1 MRLSGGRIRL
11 DNRCMP
17 LFASGRE
24 RRLWLWTLAV
34 VVGIYAT
41 IGFGS
46 TVAGVLREGGL
57 IEASVFL
64 GAMCLVGA
72 TVVAQG
78 LRARPGGVE
87 VAVAL
92 GVAVVYLLVLMRV
105 ASPVERS
112 HLIEYSVLAVFLY
125 EALTERA
132 SHGRRVPLPAVLAVL
147 ATALVGTVDEGIQL
161 FVPDRVFDLV
171 DIVFNALAG
180 VMAVAASAVLGW
192 ARRRPSSPRRRA

>member
-1 MRLSGGRIRL
+1 
-11 DNRCMP
+11 MP

-57 IEASVFL
+57 IEASLFL
-64 GAMCLVGA
+64 GAMALVGA

-92 GVAVVYLLVLMRV
+92 GVAVVYVLVLMRV

-112 HLIEYSVLAVFLY
+112 HLIEYSVLAVFVY

-132 SHGRRVPLPAVLAVL
+132 SQGRRVPSPALLAVF
-147 ATALVGTVDEGIQL
+147 ATALVGTVDECVQWL
-161 FVPDRVFDLV
+161 APSRVFDPV
-171 DIVFNALAG
+171 DIVFNALAA
-180 VMAVAASAVLGW
+180 VMAVLASRALGW
-192 ARRRPSSPRRRA
+192 ARRRTSGATPG

>member
-1 MRLSGGRIRL
+1 
-11 DNRCMP
+11 MP

-46 TVAGVLREGGL
+46 TVAGALREGGL
-57 IEASVFL
+57 IEASLFL

-132 SHGRRVPLPAVLAVL
+132 SHGRPVPLPAVLAVL
-147 ATALVGTVDEGIQL
+147 ATALVGAVDEVIQL
-161 FVPDRVFDLV
+161 FVPSRVFDPV

-180 VMAVAASAVLGW
+180 VMAVAASVALSW
-192 ARRRPSSPRRRA
+192 ARRRARGSGTSETTSATE

>member
-1 MRLSGGRIRL
+1 
-11 DNRCMP
+11 MP

-57 IEASVFL
+57 IESALFL

-92 GVAVVYLLVLMRV
+92 GVAVVYLLVLMR
-105 ASPVERS
+105 
-112 HLIEYSVLAVFLY
+112 
-125 EALTERA
+125 
-132 SHGRRVPLPAVLAVL
+132 
-147 ATALVGTVDEGIQL
+147 
-161 FVPDRVFDLV
+161 
-171 DIVFNALAG
+171 
-180 VMAVAASAVLGW
+180 
-192 ARRRPSSPRRRA
+192 

>member
-1 MRLSGGRIRL
+1 
-11 DNRCMP
+11 MP

-34 VVGIYAT
+34 VVAIYAT

-57 IEASVFL
+57 LEASLFL

-78 LRARPGGVE
+78 LRARPGGIE

-132 SHGRRVPLPAVLAVL
+132 SHGRRVPLPALLAVV
-147 ATALVGTVDEGIQL
+147 ATALVGAVDEVIQL
-161 FVPDRVFDLV
+161 FVPSRVFDPV
-171 DIVFNALAG
+171 DIVFNALAA
-180 VMAVAASAVLGW
+180 VMAVAASAALGW
-192 ARRRPSSPRRRA
+192 ARRRRGRVGQRRVDLRRGR

>member
-1 MRLSGGRIRL
+1 
-11 DNRCMP
+11 MP

-24 RRLWLWTLAV
+24 RRLWLWTLAI

-57 IEASVFL
+57 LEASLFL
-64 GAMCLVGA
+64 GGMFLVGA
-72 TVVAQG
+72 TVAAQG
-78 LRARPGGVE
+78 LRARPAGVE

-112 HLIEYSVLAVFLY
+112 HVIEYSVLAVFIF

-132 SHGRRVPLPAVLAVL
+132 AQGRSVPVPAVLAVL
-147 ATALVGTVDEGIQL
+147 ATALVGAVDEGIQL
-161 FVPDRVFDLV
+161 FVPDRVFDPV
-171 DIVFNALAG
+171 DIVFNVLAG
-180 VMAVAASAVLGW
+180 VMAVAASLALGW
-192 ARRRPSSPRRRA
+192 ARRRAAG

>member
-1 MRLSGGRIRL
+1 
-11 DNRCMP
+11 MP

-46 TVAGVLREGGL
+46 TVAGALREGGL
-57 IEASVFL
+57 VEASLFL
-64 GAMCLVGA
+64 GGMFLVGA

-78 LRARPGGVE
+78 VRARPGGVE

-125 EALTERA
+125 EALMERA
-132 SHGRRVPLPAVLAVL
+132 SHGRRVPLPAVLAVV
-147 ATALVGTVDEGIQL
+147 ATALVGAVDEAIQL
-161 FVPDRVFDLV
+161 FVPSRVFDPV

-180 VMAVAASAVLGW
+180 VMAVAASLALGW
-192 ARRRPSSPRRRA
+192 ARRRAGARST

>member
-1 MRLSGGRIRL
+1 
-11 DNRCMP
+11 MP

-34 VVGIYAT
+34 VVAIYAT

-46 TVAGVLREGGL
+46 TVAGLLREGGL
-57 IEASVFL
+57 LEASLFL

-147 ATALVGTVDEGIQL
+147 ATALMGAVDEVIQL
-161 FVPDRVFDLV
+161 FVPSRVFDPV

-180 VMAVAASAVLGW
+180 VMAVAASAALGW
-192 ARRRPSSPRRRA
+192 ARRRARGPETSETTSATE